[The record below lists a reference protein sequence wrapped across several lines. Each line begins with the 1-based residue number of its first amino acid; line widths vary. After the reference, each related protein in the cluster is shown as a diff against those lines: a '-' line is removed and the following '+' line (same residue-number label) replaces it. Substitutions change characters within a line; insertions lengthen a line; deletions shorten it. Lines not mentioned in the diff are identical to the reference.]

1 MAEKKSLWTEFKE
14 FAFKGNVLDMAIGVV
29 IGGAFGKIATSIVND
44 IVMPPLGLLIG
55 GVNFADL
62 KIVLK
67 EAVGEEI
74 PAVTIN
80 WGNFVQVIIEFFV
93 IALSM
98 FLVIKGINNASNKI
112 NAKKIAEE
120 KAAKE
125 KAEAEKKAKE
135 EAEKK
140 PTTEELLTEL
150 IDIVKK
156 K

>member
-1 MAEKKSLWTEFKE
+1 MPNRLGKVRQRGMALISALMVLVILGIIAGC
-14 FAFKGNVLDMAIGVV
+14 FAIVMNRDSRQSRISSYQIICLNAAQAGIDYAVWLHKHNMAFYPAVDYSES
-29 IGGAFGKIATSIVND
+29 IGGTANR
-44 IVMPPLGLLIG
+44 LR
-55 GVNFADL
+55 
-62 KIVLK
+62 
-67 EAVGEEI
+67 
-74 PAVTIN
+74 
-80 WGNFVQVIIEFFV
+80 
-93 IALSM
+93 
-98 FLVIKGINNASNKI
+98 INNASNKI

-125 KAEAEKKAKE
+125 KAEAEAKAKE